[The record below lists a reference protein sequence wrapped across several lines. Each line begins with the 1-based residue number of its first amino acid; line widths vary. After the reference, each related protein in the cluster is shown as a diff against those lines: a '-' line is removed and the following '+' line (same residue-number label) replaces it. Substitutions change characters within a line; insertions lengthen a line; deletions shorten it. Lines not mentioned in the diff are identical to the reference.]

1 MKLFFAGCVVVLAAL
16 SAALYWTLP
25 GSQSKIPIIYWITAK
40 DENKRVIVDAFH
52 QWIKDEKLPP
62 VELRIDNTNQ
72 DPTKK
77 LVQGVSGVG
86 ADLLDLYMYEQDLFP
101 ATGMIADVTEEAK
114 RLGFSADATYPA
126 LHDDIVSLGR
136 QYSFPRNAGG
146 TLYWV
151 NRETFAKLGVPVPP
165 WRWNSDEFEALGR
178 KFVAAANPPGARQ
191 RVYFANG
198 VSRDV
203 LRRGL
208 GLSTFNET
216 GTFCTLDD
224 PRNVAVLARVQRWVK
239 EDRLFPT
246 KQEDAAM
253 AADIT
258 GYGSMF
264 SHFTS
269 GRFGMIY
276 TGHWGF
282 IMIRPRGVFKLAAV
296 EPPQDGF
303 PNTEMGGG
311 SVAVYAGSKQREH
324 AVRFL
329 QFLTSEPFNRLI
341 VRIADSLPPVPRYA
355 ETEEFLHPKG
365 RENEW
370 GVHGAFAQSGRETG
384 ILYSRSPF
392 VLFSQTFRIELE
404 TYEAMIAGRLT
415 PEEASKQMADRINA
429 EIKLTLSRNDR
440 LRALYEER
448 VATQRRIDQRRA
460 AGERVPA
467 AWVTDSFHKAYYKAH
482 GWIEEGEAKP

>member
-1 MKLFFAGCVVVLAAL
+1 MKLFFAACVVGLGLL
-16 SAALYWTLP
+16 SAALFLT
-25 GSQSKIPIIYWITAK
+25 QSDREGDVPVITWITQN
-40 DENKRVIVDAFH
+40 DENKRAIVDTFH
-52 QWIKDEKLPP
+52 QWIKDQKLPP

-86 ADLLDLYMYEQDLFP
+86 ADLLDLYLYETDLFP
-101 ATGMIADVTEEAK
+101 ATGMIADLTEDAK
-114 RLGFSADATYPA
+114 RMGFGPEATYPA
-126 LHDDIVSLGR
+126 LYDDVITLGR
-136 QYSFPRNAGG
+136 QYTFPRNTGV
-146 TLYWV
+146 TLFWV
-151 NRETFAKLGVPVPP
+151 NRGTFAKYNVPTPP

-178 KFVAAANPPGARQ
+178 RFVAAANLPGTRQ

-208 GLSTFNET
+208 GLTTFNET

-224 PRNVAVLARVQRWVK
+224 PRNVTVLTRVRKWVV

-246 KQEDAAM
+246 KEEDAAM

-269 GRFGMIY
+269 GRFAMIY
-276 TGHWGF
+276 TGHWAF
-282 IMIRPRGVFKLAAV
+282 IMIRPRGVFQLAAV

-303 PNTEMGGG
+303 PNTEMGAGG
-311 SVAVYAGSKQREH
+311 VGVYEGTKHREH
-324 AVRFL
+324 ALRFM
-329 QFLTSEPFNRLI
+329 QFLASEPFNRLI
-341 VRIADSLPPVPRYA
+341 VRQADSLPPVPKYA
-355 ETEEFLHPKG
+355 ETEEFLHPQG

-392 VLFSQTFRIELE
+392 VLFSQTFRIEME

-415 PEEASKQMADRINA
+415 PAEAAKQMADRINT
-429 EIKLTLSRNDR
+429 EIRLTVARNDR

-448 VATQRRIDQRRA
+448 LELQRQIEARRA
-460 AGERVPA
+460 AGRPVPA
-467 AWVTDSFHKAYYKAH
+467 AWVTDSFHRAYYQKH
-482 GWIEEGEAKP
+482 GWLEEEAKP

>member
-1 MKLFFAGCVVVLAAL
+1 MKLFFAACVIGLGLL
-16 SAALYWTLP
+16 SAALYWTQADREGDVP
-25 GSQSKIPIIYWITAK
+25 VITWITQN
-40 DENKRVIVDAFH
+40 DENKRAIVDAFH
-52 QWIKDEKLPP
+52 QWIKDEQLPP

-101 ATGMIADVTEEAK
+101 ATGMIADITEDAK
-114 RLGFSADATYPA
+114 RLGFTPDATYPA
-126 LHDDIVSLGR
+126 LRGDLVVLGR
-136 QYSFPRNAGG
+136 QHSFPRNAGG

-151 NRETFAKLGVPVPP
+151 NRETFAKYGLPAPP

-191 RVYFANG
+191 RIYFANG

-224 PRNVAVLARVQRWVK
+224 PRNVSVLARVRRWVL

-246 KQEDAAM
+246 KEEDAAM

-269 GRFGMIY
+269 GRFAMIY

-282 IMIRPRGVFKLAAV
+282 IMIRPRGVFQLAAV

-311 SVAVYAGSKQREH
+311 SVAIYVGTKQREH
-324 AVRFL
+324 ALRFL
-329 QFLTSEPFNRLI
+329 QFLTSDPFNRLI
-341 VRIADSLPPVPRYA
+341 VRQADSLPPVPRYA
-355 ETEEFLHPKG
+355 ETEEFLHPAG

-370 GVHGAFAQSGRETG
+370 GVHGAFAHSGRETG

-392 VLFSQTFRIELE
+392 VLFSQTFRIEIE

-415 PEEASKQMADRINA
+415 PAEAAKQMADRINT
-429 EIKLTLSRNDR
+429 EIRLTIARNER
-440 LRALYEER
+440 LRTLYEER
-448 VATQRRIDQRRA
+448 LELQRRIEERRA
-460 AGERVPA
+460 GGRPVPA
-467 AWVTDSFHKAYYKAH
+467 AWVTDAFHLAYYRAH
-482 GWIEEGEAKP
+482 GWLEEETKP